1 MLGSLRQ
8 GRNRVNPKRVARKEC
23 AILATLRFATK
34 KPWVIDIHCRRSNLL
49 SATWAETMS
58 STREKLMT
66 MKSRETL
73 NPIDWRSMHALGLP
87 AGSIRAL
94 LAVLVFGTVWGMLL
108 VRPSQEVPDYLSDLM
123 FVIMG
128 HYFAT
133 RKRSAAIGVS
143 GDEPGPPPLFLPRG
157 SIRLVLAA
165 GSTAVAAVLYQR
177 GVFARIDRNPGVTTL
192 LLIGGF
198 LFGVILNTVVGWW
211 RARVNRGHRSIE
223 DVQALVAVAAGLVL
237 VALVWNRLI
246 PIVPPADVDA
256 VFKGWGHLG
265 RLGPE
270 HLLAAV
276 IGFYYGSRS

>member
-1 MLGSLRQ
+1 
-8 GRNRVNPKRVARKEC
+8 
-23 AILATLRFATK
+23 
-34 KPWVIDIHCRRSNLL
+34 
-49 SATWAETMS
+49 
-58 STREKLMT
+58 MT
-66 MKSRETL
+66 MKSREIL

-87 AGSIRAL
+87 AGSIQAL
-94 LAVLVFGTVWGMLL
+94 LAVLVFATVWGMLL

-133 RKRSAAIGVS
+133 RKRSAAIGIP
-143 GDEPGPPPLFLPRG
+143 GDEVGPPPLYLPRG
-157 SIRLVLAA
+157 SIRLILAA
-165 GSTAVAAVLYQR
+165 GSAAVAVVLYQR
-177 GVFARIDRNPGVTTL
+177 GVLTRIDRNPGVTTL

-198 LFGVILNTVVGWW
+198 LFGVILNTLVGWW
-211 RARVNRGHRSIE
+211 RSRVNRGHRAIE
-223 DVQALVAVAAGLVL
+223 DIQALVAVGAGLAL
-237 VALVWNRLI
+237 VALVWNRLF
-246 PIVPPADVDA
+246 PVVPADEVDA